1 MSLVESA
8 YLQTCIKMLINRID
22 YHARIRKPR
31 IDLQQKSYETA
42 VHGDAPL
49 LYSIS
54 ALHIILGRSQL
65 YMIDPPQTL

>member
-1 MSLVESA
+1 
-8 YLQTCIKMLINRID
+8 MLINRID

-31 IDLQQKSYETA
+31 IDLQQKCYETA

-54 ALHIILGRSQL
+54 ALHIILGRSHINL
-65 YMIDPPQTL
+65 